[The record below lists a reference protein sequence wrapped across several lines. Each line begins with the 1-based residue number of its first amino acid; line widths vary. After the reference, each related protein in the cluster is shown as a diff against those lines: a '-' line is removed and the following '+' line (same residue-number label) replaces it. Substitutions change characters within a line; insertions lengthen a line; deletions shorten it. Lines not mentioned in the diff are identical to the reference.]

1 MATTKGSIVG
11 RDVYDKRAGLMG
23 KVLKE
28 DGLSL
33 VIEFS
38 TENGTT
44 TKTITPAT
52 FKRWYRLM
60 DPEPEE
66 EVNGTQAETMP
77 MPGTEDPNWGEKHW
91 GPDGPVRPKK
101 EKGSVPED
109 QKGAVGVGSA
119 LCNLFLKT
127 VKNSANQDLEVT
139 GTADKRCVVV
149 KYNGRNVFEMTVCKR
164 RLVVMCHPK
173 SLCATN
179 MYQVTKLYP
188 KEFGWPLSA
197 KFVFTDDAQ
206 LPLMRSI
213 INDGLYYRQIVDKE
227 GQ

>member
-11 RDVYDKRAGLMG
+11 REVYDKRAGRMG

-38 TENGTT
+38 TEEGTT

-52 FKRWYRLM
+52 FKRWYRLL
-60 DPEPEE
+60 DPEPAEE
-66 EVNGTQAETMP
+66 APAPAE
-77 MPGTEDPNWGEKHW
+77 E
-91 GPDGPVRPKK
+91 KK
-101 EKGSVPED
+101 ERGPIPED

-119 LCNLFLKT
+119 LCNLFVAT
-127 VKNSANQDLEVT
+127 VKNTANQDLEIT
-139 GTADKRCVVV
+139 GTKDKRSVVI
-149 KYNGRNVFEMTVCKR
+149 KYNGRNVFELTVCKR

-173 SLCATN
+173 SLAPTN
-179 MYQVTKLYP
+179 VAQVTKQYP

>member
-11 RDVYDKRAGLMG
+11 REVYDKRAGVMG

-38 TENGTT
+38 TADGTR

-52 FKRWYRLM
+52 FRRWYRLL
-60 DPEPEE
+60 DPEPTEDVPNSVEE
-66 EVNGTQAETMP
+66 ENNERGAV
-77 MPGTEDPNWGEKHW
+77 
-91 GPDGPVRPKK
+91 PD
-101 EKGSVPED
+101 EH
-109 QKGAVGVGSA
+109 KGAVGAGSA
-119 LCNLFLKT
+119 LCDLFLQT
-127 VKNSANQDLEVT
+127 VKGAANQDLEIT
-139 GTADKRCVVV
+139 GTQDKRNVVV
-149 KYNGRNVFEMTVCKR
+149 KYNGRNVFEITVCRR

-173 SLCATN
+173 SLAPAN
-179 MYQVTKLYP
+179 VAQITKQYP

-206 LPLMRSI
+206 IPLMRSI
-213 INDGLYYRQIVDKE
+213 INDGLYYRQIVERDT
-227 GQ
+227 QD

>member
-11 RDVYDKRAGLMG
+11 REVYDKRAGIMG

-38 TENGTT
+38 TAEGTA

-52 FKRWYRLM
+52 FRRWYRLL

-66 EVNGTQAETMP
+66 ERPSAEEKK
-77 MPGTEDPNWGEKHW
+77 TERN
-91 GPDGPVRPKK
+91 V
-101 EKGSVPED
+101 VPEEH
-109 QKGAVGVGSA
+109 KGAVGVGSA
-119 LCNLFLKT
+119 LCNLFIATIKS
-127 VKNSANQDLEVT
+127 SANQDLEIT
-139 GTADKRCVVV
+139 GTKDKRNVVV
-149 KYNGRNVFEMTVCKR
+149 KYNGRNVFEITVCKR

-173 SLCATN
+173 SLAANN

-197 KFVFTDDAQ
+197 KFVFTDDSQ

-213 INDGLYYRQIVDKE
+213 INDGLYYRQIVE
-227 GQ
+227 RENS

>member
-11 RDVYDKRAGLMG
+11 REVYDKRAGIMG

-38 TENGTT
+38 TADGTT

-52 FKRWYRLM
+52 FKRWYRLL
-60 DPEPEE
+60 DPEPAEE
-66 EVNGTQAETMP
+66 STS
-77 MPGTEDPNWGEKHW
+77 
-91 GPDGPVRPKK
+91 PVEGKK
-101 EKGSVPED
+101 ERGPVPED

-119 LCNLFLKT
+119 LCNLFVAT
-127 VKNSANQDLEVT
+127 VKSSANQDLEIT
-139 GTADKRCVVV
+139 GTKDKRMVVI
-149 KYNGRNVFEMTVCKR
+149 KYNGRNVFEITVCKR
-164 RLVVMCHPK
+164 RLVVMCHAK
-173 SLCATN
+173 SLAPTN
-179 MYQVTKLYP
+179 VAQVTKQYP

-213 INDGLYYRQIVDKE
+213 INDGLFYRQIVDKGE
-227 GQ
+227 E

>member
-11 RDVYDKRAGLMG
+11 REVYAKRAGVMG
-23 KVLKE
+23 RVLKE

-38 TENGTT
+38 TSDGTT

-52 FKRWYRLM
+52 FKRWYRLL
-60 DPEPEE
+60 DPEP
-66 EVNGTQAETMP
+66 AE
-77 MPGTEDPNWGEKHW
+77 EDPA
-91 GPDGPVRPKK
+91 PVEEKK
-101 EKGSVPED
+101 ERGPVPED
-109 QKGAVGVGSA
+109 QKGAVGAGSA
-119 LCNLFLKT
+119 LCNLFLEVVRST
-127 VKNSANQDLEVT
+127 ANQDLDIT
-139 GTADKRCVVV
+139 GTKDKRNVVV
-149 KYNGRNVFEMTVCKR
+149 KYNGRNVFEITVCKR

-173 SLCATN
+173 SLAPAN
-179 MYQVTKLYP
+179 VAQVTKQYP

-213 INDGLYYRQIVDKE
+213 INDGLFYRQIVDKE
-227 GQ
+227 GHN

>member
-11 RDVYDKRAGLMG
+11 REVYDKRAGVMG
-23 KVLKE
+23 RVLKE

-38 TENGTT
+38 TAEGTT

-52 FKRWYRLM
+52 FNRWYRLL
-60 DPEPEE
+60 DPEPAEDNIAPEE
-66 EVNGTQAETMP
+66 E
-77 MPGTEDPNWGEKHW
+77 
-91 GPDGPVRPKK
+91 KK
-101 EKGSVPED
+101 ERGSVPED

-119 LCNLFLKT
+119 LCNLFIAT
-127 VKNSANQDLEVT
+127 VKTSANQDLEIT
-139 GTADKRCVVV
+139 GTKDKRNVVV
-149 KYNGRNVFEMTVCKR
+149 KYNGRNVFEITVCKR

-173 SLCATN
+173 SLAPTN
-179 MYQVTKLYP
+179 VAQVVKQYP

-213 INDGLYYRQIVDKE
+213 INDGLYYRQIIDRE
-227 GQ
+227 DN

>member
-11 RDVYDKRAGLMG
+11 REVYDKRAGVMG

-38 TENGTT
+38 TPDGTT

-52 FKRWYRLM
+52 FKRWYRLL
-60 DPEPEE
+60 DPEPAEE
-66 EVNGTQAETMP
+66 KPELMP
-77 MPGTEDPNWGEKHW
+77 LPGTEGNWGEKHW
-91 GPDGPVRPKK
+91 GEQEASSEDEKKGNIVPD
-101 EKGSVPED
+101 D
-109 QKGAVGVGSA
+109 QKGAVGAGSA
-119 LCNLFLKT
+119 LCNLFLQT
-127 VKNSANQDLEVT
+127 VKGAANQDLEIT
-139 GTADKRCVVV
+139 GTKDKRNVVV
-149 KYNGRNVFEMTVCKR
+149 KYNGRNVFEITACKR

-173 SLCATN
+173 SLAPIN
-179 MYQVTKLYP
+179 VSQVVKQYP

-227 GQ
+227 NA

>member
-11 RDVYDKRAGLMG
+11 REVYDKRAGVMG
-23 KVLKE
+23 RVLKE

-38 TENGTT
+38 IDGETL

-52 FKRWYRLM
+52 FRRWYRLM
-60 DPEPEE
+60 DEEPVDE
-66 EVNGTQAETMP
+66 AAP
-77 MPGTEDPNWGEKHW
+77 SEDQ
-91 GPDGPVRPKK
+91 KK
-101 EKGSVPED
+101 ERGSVPED
-109 QKGAVGVGSA
+109 HKGAVGAGSA
-119 LCNLFLKT
+119 LCTLFLST
-127 VKNSANQDLEVT
+127 VKQSANQDLDIT
-139 GTADKRCVVV
+139 GTKDKRAVVV
-149 KYNGRNVFEMTVCKR
+149 KYNGKNVFELTVCKR

-173 SLCATN
+173 SLAPAN
-179 MYQVTKLYP
+179 VAQVTKQYP

-213 INDGLYYRQIVDKE
+213 INDGLFYRQIVE
-227 GQ
+227 REEQ

>member
-1 MATTKGSIVG
+1 MATTRGSIVG
-11 RDVYDKRAGLMG
+11 REVYDKRAGIMG

-38 TENGTT
+38 TPDGTT

-52 FKRWYRLM
+52 FKRWYRLL
-60 DPEPEE
+60 DPEPTEE
-66 EVNGTQAETMP
+66 A
-77 MPGTEDPNWGEKHW
+77 
-91 GPDGPVRPKK
+91 PVEEKK
-101 EKGSVPED
+101 ERAPIPEE
-109 QKGAVGVGSA
+109 QKGAVGAGSA
-119 LCNLFLKT
+119 LCSMFLHT
-127 VKNSANQDLEVT
+127 VKESANQDLEIT
-139 GTADKRCVVV
+139 GTKDKRNVVV
-149 KYNGRNVFEMTVCKR
+149 KYNGRNVFEITVCKR

-173 SLCATN
+173 SLAPTN
-179 MYQVTKLYP
+179 VAQVVKQYP

-213 INDGLYYRQIVDKE
+213 INDGLYYRQIVDRE
-227 GQ
+227 EN

>member
-11 RDVYDKRAGLMG
+11 REVYDKRAGLMG

-44 TKTITPAT
+44 TKTITPST
-52 FKRWYRLM
+52 FKRWYRLL
-60 DPEPEE
+60 DPEPAEE
-66 EVNGTQAETMP
+66 AP
-77 MPGTEDPNWGEKHW
+77 APTEERKER
-91 GPDGPVRPKK
+91 GPI
-101 EKGSVPED
+101 PED

-119 LCNLFLKT
+119 LCNLFVST
-127 VKNSANQDLEVT
+127 VKSAANQDLEIT
-139 GTADKRCVVV
+139 GTKDKRSVVI
-149 KYNGRNVFEMTVCKR
+149 KYNGRNVFEITVCKR

-173 SLCATN
+173 SLAPAN
-179 MYQVTKLYP
+179 VAQVTKQYP

-213 INDGLYYRQIVDKE
+213 INDGLFYRQIVDKE
-227 GQ
+227 EA

>member
-11 RDVYDKRAGLMG
+11 REVYDKRAGVMG
-23 KVLKE
+23 RVLKE

-38 TENGTT
+38 IDGETL

-52 FKRWYRLM
+52 FRRWYRLM
-60 DPEPEE
+60 DEEPVEQVE
-66 EVNGTQAETMP
+66 P
-77 MPGTEDPNWGEKHW
+77 SEDQ
-91 GPDGPVRPKK
+91 KK
-101 EKGSVPED
+101 ERGSVPED
-109 QKGAVGVGSA
+109 HKGAVGAGSA
-119 LCNLFLKT
+119 LCTLFLST
-127 VKNSANQDLEVT
+127 VKQSANQDLDIT
-139 GTADKRCVVV
+139 GTKDKRAVVV
-149 KYNGRNVFEMTVCKR
+149 KYNGKNVFELTVCKR

-173 SLCATN
+173 SLAPAN
-179 MYQVTKLYP
+179 VAQVTKQYP

-213 INDGLYYRQIVDKE
+213 INDGLFYRQIVE
-227 GQ
+227 REEQ

>member
-11 RDVYDKRAGLMG
+11 REVYDKRAGIMG

-38 TENGTT
+38 TSEGTT

-52 FKRWYRLM
+52 FKRWYRLL
-60 DPEPEE
+60 DPEPAEE
-66 EVNGTQAETMP
+66 TPA
-77 MPGTEDPNWGEKHW
+77 
-91 GPDGPVRPKK
+91 PVKEKK
-101 EKGSVPED
+101 ERGAVPED

-119 LCNLFLKT
+119 LCNLFVAT
-127 VKNSANQDLEVT
+127 VKSSANQDLEIT
-139 GTADKRCVVV
+139 GTKDKRNVVV
-149 KYNGRNVFEMTVCKR
+149 KYNGRNVFEITVCKR

-173 SLCATN
+173 SLAPAN
-179 MYQVTKLYP
+179 VAQVTKQYP

-213 INDGLYYRQIVDKE
+213 INDGLFYRQIVDRE
-227 GQ
+227 EA

>member
-11 RDVYDKRAGLMG
+11 REVYDKRAGVMG

-38 TENGTT
+38 TTDGTI
-44 TKTITPAT
+44 TKTITPRT
-52 FKRWYRLM
+52 FERWYRLL

-66 EVNGTQAETMP
+66 ATAEVENKVESRAV
-77 MPGTEDPNWGEKHW
+77 
-91 GPDGPVRPKK
+91 PDA
-101 EKGSVPED
+101 
-109 QKGAVGVGSA
+109 QKGAIGAGSA
-119 LCNLFLKT
+119 LCNLFLATLKGA
-127 VKNSANQDLEVT
+127 ANQDLEIT
-139 GTADKRCVVV
+139 STKDKRTVVV
-149 KYNGRNVFEMTVCKR
+149 KYNGRNVFELTACKR

-173 SLCATN
+173 SLAPTN
-179 MYQVTKLYP
+179 VAQMTKQYP

-213 INDGLYYRQIVDKE
+213 INDGLFYRHIVE
-227 GQ
+227 RGQD

>member
-11 RDVYDKRAGLMG
+11 REVYDKRAGVMG
-23 KVLKE
+23 RVLKE

-38 TENGTT
+38 TPDGAT

-52 FKRWYRLM
+52 FKRWYRLL
-60 DPEPEE
+60 DPEPVEE
-66 EVNGTQAETMP
+66 SPT
-77 MPGTEDPNWGEKHW
+77 TEEQKTERVH
-91 GPDGPVRPKK
+91 
-101 EKGSVPED
+101 VPESH
-109 QKGAVGVGSA
+109 KGAVGAGPA
-119 LCNLFLKT
+119 LCSLFLTT
-127 VKNSANQDLEVT
+127 VKEAANQDLEIT
-139 GTADKRCVVV
+139 GTKDARNVVV
-149 KYNGRNVFEMTVCKR
+149 KYNGRNVFEITVCKR

-173 SLCATN
+173 SLAPAN
-179 MYQVTKLYP
+179 VAQVVKQYP

-213 INDGLYYRQIVDKE
+213 INDGLYYRQIVE
-227 GQ
+227 RE

>member
-11 RDVYDKRAGLMG
+11 REVYDKRAGVMG
-23 KVLKE
+23 RVLKE

-38 TENGTT
+38 TTEGTK

-52 FKRWYRLM
+52 FRRWYRLLDM
-60 DPEPEE
+60 EPAEE
-66 EVNGTQAETMP
+66 CPSADVENTSETN
-77 MPGTEDPNWGEKHW
+77 TV
-91 GPDGPVRPKK
+91 PD
-101 EKGSVPED
+101 EH
-109 QKGAVGVGSA
+109 KGAVGAGSA
-119 LCNLFLKT
+119 LCDLFLQT
-127 VKNSANQDLEVT
+127 VKGAANQDLELT
-139 GTADKRCVVV
+139 GTKDKRNVVV
-149 KYNGRNVFEMTVCKR
+149 KYNGRNVFELTVCRR

-173 SLCATN
+173 SLAPAN
-179 MYQVTKLYP
+179 VAQITKQYP

-213 INDGLYYRQIVDKE
+213 INDGLFYRQIVE
-227 GQ
+227 RET

>member
-11 RDVYDKRAGLMG
+11 REVYDKRAGIMG

-38 TENGTT
+38 TAEGTT
-44 TKTITPAT
+44 TKTITPST
-52 FKRWYRLM
+52 FKRWYRLL

-66 EVNGTQAETMP
+66 ETPA
-77 MPGTEDPNWGEKHW
+77 
-91 GPDGPVRPKK
+91 PVEEKK
-101 EKGSVPED
+101 ERGPVPED
-109 QKGAVGVGSA
+109 QTGAVGAGSA
-119 LCNLFLKT
+119 LCNLFLDT
-127 VKNSANQDLEVT
+127 VKEAANQDLDIT
-139 GTADKRCVVV
+139 GTKDKRSVVV
-149 KYNGRNVFEMTVCKR
+149 KYNGRNVFEITVCKR

-173 SLCATN
+173 SLAPTN
-179 MYQVTKLYP
+179 VAQVTKQYP

-213 INDGLYYRQIVDKE
+213 INDGLFYRQIVDKGE
-227 GQ
+227 A

>member
-60 DPEPEE
+60 DPEPAEAAPAPVEE
-66 EVNGTQAETMP
+66 KK
-77 MPGTEDPNWGEKHW
+77 DR
-91 GPDGPVRPKK
+91 GP
-101 EKGSVPED
+101 VPED

-119 LCNLFLKT
+119 LCNLFVQT
-127 VKNSANQDLEVT
+127 VKNSANQDLEIT
-139 GTADKRCVVV
+139 GTKDKRSVVI
-149 KYNGRNVFEMTVCKR
+149 KYNGRNVFEITVCKR

-173 SLCATN
+173 SLAPAN
-179 MYQVTKLYP
+179 VAQVTKQYP

-213 INDGLYYRQIVDKE
+213 INDGLFYRHIVDKGE
-227 GQ
+227 A

>member
-11 RDVYDKRAGLMG
+11 REVYDKRAGVMG

-38 TENGTT
+38 TPDGTT

-52 FKRWYRLM
+52 FNRWYRLL
-60 DPEPEE
+60 DPEPAEE
-66 EVNGTQAETMP
+66 EPELIP
-77 MPGTEDPNWGEKHW
+77 MPGTEGNWGEKHW
-91 GPDGPVRPKK
+91 GEQEASSEDEKKGNIVPD
-101 EKGSVPED
+101 D
-109 QKGAVGVGSA
+109 QKGAVGAGSA

-127 VKNSANQDLEVT
+127 VKGAANQDLEIT
-139 GTADKRCVVV
+139 GTKDKRNVVV
-149 KYNGRNVFEMTVCKR
+149 KYNGRNVFEITACKR

-173 SLCATN
+173 SLAPIN
-179 MYQVTKLYP
+179 VSQVVKQYP

-227 GQ
+227 NA

>member
-11 RDVYDKRAGLMG
+11 REVYDKRAGIMG

-38 TENGTT
+38 TAEGTT
-44 TKTITPAT
+44 TKTITPST
-52 FKRWYRLM
+52 FKRWYRLL
-60 DPEPEE
+60 DPDPAEE
-66 EVNGTQAETMP
+66 TP
-77 MPGTEDPNWGEKHW
+77 DPVEE
-91 GPDGPVRPKK
+91 KK
-101 EKGSVPED
+101 ERGPVPED
-109 QKGAVGVGSA
+109 QKGAVGAGSA
-119 LCNLFLKT
+119 LCNLFLDT
-127 VKNSANQDLEVT
+127 VKEAANQDLDIT
-139 GTADKRCVVV
+139 GTKDKRSVVV
-149 KYNGRNVFEMTVCKR
+149 KYNGRNVFEITVCKR

-173 SLCATN
+173 SLAPTN
-179 MYQVTKLYP
+179 VAQVTKQYP

-213 INDGLYYRQIVDKE
+213 INDGLFYRQIVDKGE
-227 GQ
+227 A

>member
-11 RDVYDKRAGLMG
+11 REVYDKRAGVMG

-38 TENGTT
+38 TAEGTT

-52 FKRWYRLM
+52 FKRWYRLL

-66 EVNGTQAETMP
+66 ETPAPVE
-77 MPGTEDPNWGEKHW
+77 EKQER
-91 GPDGPVRPKK
+91 GP
-101 EKGSVPED
+101 VPED
-109 QKGAVGVGSA
+109 QKGAVGVGGV
-119 LCNLFLKT
+119 LCNLFLNTIKT
-127 VKNSANQDLEVT
+127 SANQDLEIT
-139 GTADKRCVVV
+139 GTKDKRSVVV
-149 KYNGRNVFEMTVCKR
+149 KYNGRNVFEITVCKR

-173 SLCATN
+173 SLAPAN
-179 MYQVTKLYP
+179 VAQVTKQYP

-213 INDGLYYRQIVDKE
+213 INDGLYYRQIVDRE
-227 GQ
+227 EA

>member
-11 RDVYDKRAGLMG
+11 REVYDKRAGVMG

-38 TENGTT
+38 TAEGTT

-52 FKRWYRLM
+52 FRRWYRLL
-60 DPEPEE
+60 DPEPAEE
-66 EVNGTQAETMP
+66 TPDPVET
-77 MPGTEDPNWGEKHW
+77 
-91 GPDGPVRPKK
+91 KK
-101 EKGSVPED
+101 ERGSVPED

-119 LCNLFLKT
+119 LCNLFVET
-127 VKNSANQDLEVT
+127 VKSSANQDLEIT
-139 GTADKRCVVV
+139 GTKDKRNVVI
-149 KYNGRNVFEMTVCKR
+149 KYNGRNAFEITVCKR

-173 SLCATN
+173 SLAPAN
-179 MYQVTKLYP
+179 VAQVTKQYP

-213 INDGLYYRQIVDKE
+213 INDGLFYRQIVDRE
-227 GQ
+227 EE